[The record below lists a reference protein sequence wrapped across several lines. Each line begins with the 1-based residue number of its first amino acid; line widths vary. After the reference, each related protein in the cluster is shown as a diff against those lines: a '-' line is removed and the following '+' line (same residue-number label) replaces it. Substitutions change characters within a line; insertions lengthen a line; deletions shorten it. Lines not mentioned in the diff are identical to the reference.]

1 MKQLLFSLFF
11 TLSLFTLAHAE
22 DETRS
27 SADLR
32 QIRTGYSP
40 IQLNAVGRLI
50 VTFKNGKDFTCTASL
65 SDTIPGRA
73 SRLLTTNRHCIF
85 HQTSGEQAV
94 KLVWKNLLV
103 DGSRL
108 EYPASLVYENSDYDT
123 ALLSIPKKIPFSR
136 IKPLLLETELT
147 LDPNEMILYS
157 QKVYAAGYS
166 SDADLG
172 YNGKTLTYSDIS
184 TRQWFKRGAHNSV
197 VVETFTFGG
206 ASGGPLFSISDLSEE
221 DIENPFDQAYLL
233 GTLHGGTNVATDVFI
248 SKNGVYGSN
257 SSLYTNYSNFFINDG
272 FIMFD
277 KYNAP

>member
-1 MKQLLFSLFF
+1 MKLFCSAFF
-11 TLSLFTLAHAE
+11 ILSLTLLAQAAE
-22 DETRS
+22 DETLS

-32 QIRTGYSP
+32 QIRTGSSP

-50 VTFKNGKDFTCTASL
+50 ATYKNGTSFTCTANL
-65 SDTIPGRA
+65 SDTVPGRA
-73 SRLLTTNRHCIF
+73 SRLLTTNRHCVF
-85 HQTSGEQAV
+85 HKTSGEQAV
-94 KLVWKNLLV
+94 KLMWNNLLV
-103 DGSRL
+103 DGTRL
-108 EYPASLVYENSDYDT
+108 EYPASLVYENRDYDT

-147 LDPNEMILYS
+147 LDPNDMILYS

-206 ASGGPLFSISDLSEE
+206 ASGGPLFSITDLSEE
-221 DIENPFDQAYLL
+221 DIENPFEQAYLL
-233 GTLHGGTNVATDVFI
+233 GTLHGGAEGATDEFI

-257 SSLYTNYSNFFINDG
+257 SSLYTNYSNFFINNG
-272 FIMFD
+272 YTMFD
-277 KYNAP
+277 SFNAP